1 MSKTA
6 TYSFK
11 FNQARLKKLRR
22 DVMARLIEMGNEI
35 ANKAKEKAP
44 YDSGD
49 LANSIRSTEPQDGVV
64 WVIAG
69 GVFNGVN
76 VPYAKRREYENN
88 KNPHTKYYM
97 RNAFQEVTANY
108 WDYFKGIT
116 K

>member
-11 FNQARLKKLRR
+11 FNQSRLKKLRG
-22 DVMARLIEMGNEI
+22 DVMVGLIDMGNEI
-35 ANKAKEKAP
+35 ANQAKANAP

-49 LANSIRSTEPQDGVV
+49 LVNSIRSTEEDGVV

-69 GVFNGVN
+69 GVFNGVD

-88 KNPHTKYYM
+88 KNPHTKHYM
-97 RNAFQEVTANY
+97 ENAFRDVTADY
-108 WDYFKGIT
+108 WDYFKRVT